1 MFTPSPHYPLPF
13 PPQCAAALLLADRV
27 EGLLTRFCDT
37 HPDEK
42 PELLIRAARA
52 VWNLTA
58 VRKTI
63 YLFSN
68 PGADRRHKRGKSDA
82 TMTFI
87 EHRVQELHDWVT
99 EYQRL
104 VRAVKAGSQFVVTPS
119 GGSSNNSS
127 SPFVLPPSDG
137 TSSAL
142 GVPPSAGE
150 KHFEEWTIL
159 RS

>member
-13 PPQCAAALLLADRV
+13 PPQFAAAALLADRV

-87 EHRVQELHDWVT
+87 EHRVQ
-99 EYQRL
+99 
-104 VRAVKAGSQFVVTPS
+104 
-119 GGSSNNSS
+119 
-127 SPFVLPPSDG
+127 
-137 TSSAL
+137 
-142 GVPPSAGE
+142 
-150 KHFEEWTIL
+150 
-159 RS
+159 